1 MDLFGKGR
9 YIFKGSREAHGCVNC
24 ILLNGGPQCK
34 KQINNCKH
42 LIIPW
47 LLIPVP
53 PNIAT
58 PPPVWKMW
66 RTNASGSK
74 NLSGTRA
81 CSSSVSNV
89 GLVKLYFYS
98 RRQLFIKR
106 FLSWGWFLFSVEQ
119 QRETEKFWSLAAPL
133 KRIAWRFS
141 CRTIWCSSLFA
152 LWSFCLL
159 SLNSTTKTFI
169 SPTPPVFLFFLLV
182 LASCFCFNSSGWGDE
197 RAWMLQ
203 SRAQSWGKPPQEILI
218 LFEQRP

>member
-89 GLVKLYFYS
+89 GLVKLSFYS
-98 RRQLFIKR
+98 RRQLFIKC
-106 FLSWGWFLFSVEQ
+106 FLSRGWFLSSVEQ
-119 QRETEKFWSLAAPL
+119 QREIE
-133 KRIAWRFS
+133 
-141 CRTIWCSSLFA
+141 
-152 LWSFCLL
+152 
-159 SLNSTTKTFI
+159 
-169 SPTPPVFLFFLLV
+169 VLV
-182 LASCFCFNSSGWGDE
+182 LSGTFGKG
-197 RAWMLQ
+197 
-203 SRAQSWGKPPQEILI
+203 SRDVLAVV
-218 LFEQRP
+218 LFGVAVCSDVLLLTLP

>member
-89 GLVKLYFYS
+89 GLVKLYFCS
-98 RRQLFIKR
+98 RRQLFIKG
-106 FLSWGWFLFSVEQ
+106 FLSRGWFFVFCWTRERNWEVLVPSGTFWKGSRDVLAVVLFGV
-119 QRETEKFWSLAAPL
+119 AV
-133 KRIAWRFS
+133 
-141 CRTIWCSSLFA
+141 
-152 LWSFCLL
+152 CLL
-159 SLNSTTKTFI
+159 CGPSVYSL
-169 SPTPPVFLFFLLV
+169 
-182 LASCFCFNSSGWGDE
+182 
-197 RAWMLQ
+197 
-203 SRAQSWGKPPQEILI
+203 
-218 LFEQRP
+218 